1 MKKFLFFAA
10 ALLMF
15 AVPAAN
21 AQRVNTAT
29 ELKKLE
35 KVDVAAADA
44 KKNTKAA
51 TWIARGKAYTD
62 AYIVPTKEL
71 GRGVPLQVL
80 QMNVGQPDAMVE
92 GMLMGTP
99 VVVLQYEYVD
109 VYVNPQTYMIDGWD
123 QKKAVKEN
131 IPQTAIE
138 SLAKAYELDPKQES
152 KIAPI
157 AQTLANALAQQGDA
171 LNSVNRTVDAA
182 DCFELA
188 YRAQSV
194 VPMVKADAN
203 NLYNAG
209 MLMTVYASNATG
221 DDAIAAYQRAENI
234 FNEAIAT
241 GYADESGN
249 IYYYLFHSYYGQKSL
264 DAAKYL
270 PLAKEALLTGIQKFP
285 KNNTILDGLMQFY
298 TAEEGVGD
306 PAELVAL
313 VENSLKED
321 PTNYDLWFGRGRVY
335 NALKNYDECVK
346 SFKKCVELR
355 PTEFEPNFYT
365 GYFIV
370 EKANA
375 QVEALNS
382 NTALSYE
389 AYDAELAKINL
400 VYAEAIPWLEK
411 AFEIKPTDAGTVDFL
426 NKLCF
431 RLRDMDGM
439 MDKYNKY
446 HALYLQNQ

>member
-1 MKKFLFFAA
+1 
-10 ALLMF
+10 
-15 AVPAAN
+15 
-21 AQRVNTAT
+21 
-29 ELKKLE
+29 
-35 KVDVAAADA
+35 
-44 KKNTKAA
+44 
-51 TWIARGKAYTD
+51 
-62 AYIVPTKEL
+62 
-71 GRGVPLQVL
+71 
-80 QMNVGQPDAMVE
+80 
-92 GMLMGTP
+92 
-99 VVVLQYEYVD
+99 
-109 VYVNPQTYMIDGWD
+109 
-123 QKKAVKEN
+123 
-131 IPQTAIE
+131 
-138 SLAKAYELDPKQES
+138 
-152 KIAPI
+152 
-157 AQTLANALAQQGDA
+157 
-171 LNSVNRTVDAA
+171 
-182 DCFELA
+182 
-188 YRAQSV
+188 
-194 VPMVKADAN
+194 
-203 NLYNAG
+203 
-209 MLMTVYASNATG
+209 
-221 DDAIAAYQRAENI
+221 
-234 FNEAIAT
+234 
-241 GYADESGN
+241 
-249 IYYYLFHSYYGQKSL
+249 
-264 DAAKYL
+264 
-270 PLAKEALLTGIQKFP
+270 
-285 KNNTILDGLMQFY
+285 MQFY

-411 AFEIKPTDAGTVDFL
+411 AFEIKPTDVGTVDFL